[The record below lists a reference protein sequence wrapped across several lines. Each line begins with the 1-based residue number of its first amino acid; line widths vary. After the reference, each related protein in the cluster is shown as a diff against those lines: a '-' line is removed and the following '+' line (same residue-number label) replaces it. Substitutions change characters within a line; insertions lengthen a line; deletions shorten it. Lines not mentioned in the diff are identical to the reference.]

1 MVSESHL
8 SFVPDTRPKGL
19 AMVGLLILEPF
30 YGGSH
35 QQLVDRLTSRLEAD
49 TFTLITLPDRK
60 WHWRARTSALN
71 LSQAVPREQSFSSL
85 FCSSVLSLAELLGLR
100 PDLHALRLGRLD
112 KQTNLNFYLVINED
126 SQGPISIA

>member
-1 MVSESHL
+1 
-8 SFVPDTRPKGL
+8 
-19 AMVGLLILEPF
+19 MVGLLILEPF

-71 LSQAVPREQSFSSL
+71 LSQAVPREHSFSSL

-100 PDLHALRLGRLD
+100 PDLHALRLGCLD
-112 KQTNLNFYLVINED
+112 KQTNVKFFMAANKD
-126 SQGPISIA
+126 SQSPILIA